1 MRKKRIVYNI
11 LSGFGGKIVT
21 IILSLVVPRLMLVN
35 YGSEVSGLFTT
46 LSNIYSY
53 LAIIEAGIATSAIQL
68 LYKPVM
74 ENDRNKINSIL
85 YTTKKYF
92 HRCGYLYAVGVVILT
107 IVLPITLHSSINGG
121 YIALIALLQGA
132 ASLIN
137 FFIIAGMTSLLSA
150 EGKDYVTNNITL
162 FISILTNIAKIVL
175 VSMQVNIVLLQAAYF
190 GISLTSTALYYFYF
204 KCKYPWINRKSG
216 DDSQRLPQ
224 RGSFMI
230 HNIIY
235 LIFNNTDTIIISFFC
250 GLKVASVYAIY
261 NMIFSNVLGLVN
273 TLFNSM
279 KFTLGQTYN
288 ADKNKYIV
296 LHDTYKS
303 YYCCFVFSVVTVIY
317 ILITPFIKLY
327 TEGVTDIQYVD
338 SYLPMLFC
346 LVSLLSSCRSTESNL
361 VNLTFH
367 AKQTLWR
374 AGLEAVINL
383 GISLVLIQFIG
394 IYGCLLGTIIALL
407 YRTNDFIIY
416 ANRKILN
423 RNPVQA
429 YITVIS
435 NFLVFFI
442 AVGICNR
449 VNIIIMNYFEFCIYG
464 FCLMVFMLTVYFI
477 VNSLTNL
484 NGFRFVYKNVCSM
497 LKH

>member
-1 MRKKRIVYNI
+1 MKKKILYNI
-11 LSGFGGKIVT
+11 MSGVGGKIIVMV
-21 IILSLVVPRLMLVN
+21 LSFIVPRLMLTN
-35 YGSEVSGLFTT
+35 YGSEINGLFTT

-53 LAIIEAGIATSAIQL
+53 LAIVEAGIGTSAIQL

-74 ENDRNKINSIL
+74 EHDWSAINSIL

-92 HRCGYLYAVGVVILT
+92 HRCGYIYAIGV
-107 IVLPITLHSSINGG
+107 IVLTVTLPFTLQSSINGV
-121 YIALIALLQGA
+121 YIALIALLQGS
-132 ASLIN
+132 ASLVN
-137 FFIIAGMTSLLSA
+137 FFVIAGMTSLLSA
-150 EGKDYVTNNITL
+150 EGKDYVTNNISL
-162 FISILTNIAKIVL
+162 FINIITSIAKIIL
-175 VSMQVNIVLLQAAYF
+175 VSLQVNIVLLQVAYF
-190 GISLTSTALYYFYF
+190 TISLLSTTIYYIYF
-204 KCKYPWINRKSG
+204 MRKYPWINRKSG
-216 DDSQRLPQ
+216 DNNFRLPQ
-224 RGSFMI
+224 RGSFLV

-235 LIFNNTDTIIISFFC
+235 LVFNNTDTIIISFFC

-261 NMIFSNVLGLVN
+261 NMVFSNVLGLVN

-288 ADKNKYIV
+288 TDKNKYIV

-374 AGLEAVINL
+374 AGLEAIINL

-435 NFLVFFI
+435 NFLLFFI

-464 FCLMVFMLTVYFI
+464 FCLMVFMLAVYFI